1 MSVASK
7 LKVSK
12 GTPILNETA
21 VFCLEQILTRL
32 VYGGNSRIRA
42 EPQLRTATL
51 TVLDHLVEAGSSVGY
66 KLRDDFLT
74 PFVQLRLWP
83 RRVN

>member
-7 LKVSK
+7 LNAAK

-21 VFCLEQILTRL
+21 VFYLEQILTRL

-42 EPQLRTATL
+42 EPQLRIATL
-51 TVLDHLVEAGSSVGY
+51 TILDHLVEAGSSVGY

-74 PFVQLRLWP
+74 PFVQ
-83 RRVN
+83 